1 MVGSKMVAV
10 EMQDR
15 VWVSGP
21 AKDIRDRRRSEDDE
35 YDGRVRRRGRSEMAK
50 AYGRVGFR
58 TGSQARNVPGY
69 SRWRR
74 WRRWRL
80 WRL

>member
-1 MVGSKMVAV
+1 MVGSKIVAV

-15 VWVSGP
+15 VWVSGTVE
-21 AKDIRDRRRSEDDE
+21 DIRYRMRSEDDV

-58 TGSQARNVPGY
+58 TGSQAKNAPKD

-74 WRRWRL
+74 
-80 WRL
+80 